1 MADESV
7 RVKKVLLVAP
17 RMQARGT
24 SEHAVNLA
32 RELRGAG
39 VEVAVFCAPG
49 PMLATLERAG
59 IPFRTFPHLEGFGLR
74 WGERRAFV
82 AAVGE
87 FAPQIVHAQGFDAAE
102 ALMHVGKASRPP
114 LVLTAH
120 WVPARRGRLRRL
132 ARRFRGIIATTQDVR
147 EELVNDCGVAR
158 AKVRVIPNGI
168 DVARLDQHEVPP
180 IFSNVVPAVG
190 SLGPIEEERGHELFV
205 RAAAIVVHKWPAVQ
219 FVIAGE
225 GRELPGLARLVAAMG
240 LDRAVTL
247 ARDLTAYEDVLDALD
262 VVVQSSLVDVSG
274 YSILEAMGHG
284 RPVVAFNTG
293 TACEIIEDRTTGLLI
308 PKGDIGALAA
318 AIETLIGNPSLARQ
332 MGQNA
337 LKSVRERFDARVL
350 ARQTIQY
357 YADLLAR

>member
-1 MADESV
+1 MADEGV
-7 RVKKVLLVAP
+7 RVKNVLLVAP

-24 SEHAVNLA
+24 SEHTVNLA
-32 RELRGAG
+32 RELKEAG

-49 PMLATLERAG
+49 PVLTTLERDG
-59 IPFRTFPHLEGFGLR
+59 IPFQTFPHLERFGFR

-82 AAVGE
+82 TAVE
-87 FAPQIVHAQGFDAAE
+87 RFAPQGFAVAR
-102 ALMHVGKASRPP
+102 ALMHLAKGSRPP

-120 WVPARRGRLRRL
+120 WVPARCRRLRRL
-132 ARRFRGIIATTQDVR
+132 TRRFRGIIATTQDVR

-168 DVARLDQHEVPP
+168 DVARLEEHQVPP
-180 IFSNVVPAVG
+180 IFGNVVPAVG

-205 RAAAIVVHKWPAVQ
+205 RAAAIVVRKWPSVQ

-225 GRELPGLARLVAAMG
+225 GRELPGLARLVAALG

-284 RPVVAFNTG
+284 RPVIAFNTG
-293 TACEIIEDRTTGLLI
+293 TACEIIEDRATGLLI
-308 PKGDIGALAA
+308 PKGDVDALAA
-318 AIETLIGNPSLARQ
+318 AIETLIGNPNLARQ
-332 MGQNA
+332 IGQNA
-337 LKSVRERFDARVL
+337 REAVRERFDARVL
-350 ARQTIQY
+350 ARQMLQY
-357 YADLLAR
+357 YADLLAQ